1 MQQSLAEIRIQ
12 LLDCL
17 SLALCKFVGQSPCI
31 CVSVFCILYLLIAP
45 ITALACMSSQSSV
58 NPPMP
63 SSHNKNYIIIYYI
76 IYYFFA
82 CVGIISIDS
91 TESLR
96 SYHCDLFHL
105 TLNLC
110 ESQKQTDKHQ
120 VFSI

>member
-1 MQQSLAEIRIQ
+1 
-12 LLDCL
+12 
-17 SLALCKFVGQSPCI
+17 
-31 CVSVFCILYLLIAP
+31 
-45 ITALACMSSQSSV
+45 
-58 NPPMP
+58 MP
-63 SSHNKNYIIIYYI
+63 SSHNKNYIIIYYYLLYTI
-76 IYYFFA
+76 IISFA